1 MNQLRSLRSP
11 QRRCSRI
18 SPGSSSP
25 GLPYEPP
32 RRIGYSTDHHSA
44 EPSGAWD
51 QVPWARRGEDAVWRD
66 RIVVDVDVLVGKP
79 VVKGTRLTVEFIV
92 ELLSQGWTYEQ
103 ILDNY
108 PGLTRQDILACLSYA
123 SNALHAEK
131 IYPLAEGGHRAAV
144 GE

>member
-1 MNQLRSLRSP
+1 M
-11 QRRCSRI
+11 
-18 SPGSSSP
+18 
-25 GLPYEPP
+25 
-32 RRIGYSTDHHSA
+32 
-44 EPSGAWD
+44 
-51 QVPWARRGEDAVWRD
+51 WRD